1 MSDCDAPG
9 LQIVVLAAGFST
21 RLGRPKS
28 LASIRG
34 MSLLRR
40 TVAVLQKVTRRRIIV
55 VVPPRATRIRTE
67 LRGYEVAWVVN
78 ARRSRGLSSSVV
90 LGLRATRC
98 SSGTLFLPV
107 DLPHLSR
114 ADIARLI
121 SRWCAGKR
129 RVAANSVAGRAS
141 TPLILPK
148 FLYQQAQRISGDMGF
163 RELVAGLPPG
173 QRIIVD
179 LRSAAR
185 DVDTPQDLEDAR
197 ARSRGRRGHSSH

>member
-1 MSDCDAPG
+1 MSDCDVSG

-40 TVAVLQKVTRRRIIV
+40 TVAVLKKVTRRRIIV
-55 VVPPRATRIRTE
+55 VVPQRATRIRTE
-67 LRGYEVAWVVN
+67 LRGYHVFWVAN
-78 ARRSRGLSSSVV
+78 ARRSLGLSSSVV
-90 LGLRATRC
+90 SGLRAARC

-114 ADIARLI
+114 ADIARLA
-121 SRWCAGKR
+121 SRWCGSKR

-141 TPLILPK
+141 TPLILPR
-148 FLYQQAQRISGDMGF
+148 FLYGQAQRISGDRGL
-163 RELVAGLPPG
+163 RELVAGLSPD
-173 QRIIVD
+173 QRIIVE
-179 LRSAAR
+179 LPSAAR
-185 DVDTPQDLEDAR
+185 DVDTPQDLNDAR
-197 ARSRGRRGHSSH
+197 RRRSSPG